1 MTSEEV
7 TALIHASFPEAGERW
22 RIVDLVED
30 RVTLDYR
37 TDPSM
42 LRPGGTISGPSQMA
56 IMDVAAFI
64 MVLGAVGPA
73 ELAGTS
79 SLHMSFLRRPRPG
92 IMRCTGTLLKL
103 GRSLAVID
111 AHLYNT
117 ERSDLS
123 GGADDPSGSLV
134 AHAELTYSMALVGQ
148 SPTPA

>member
-1 MTSEEV
+1 MTSDEV

-56 IMDVAAFI
+56 IMDLAAFI
-64 MVLGAVGPA
+64 MVL
-73 ELAGTS
+73 GTS